1 MSVTETKAVGYQTK
15 EVFYMKALLC
25 LLLLIVVPLT
35 ADCSD
40 RQTIRDSAGRTIFTT
55 TRDKNREVVRDET
68 GRTIGTEYYDCK
80 TEEARDASGRLIW
93 RKTK

>member
-1 MSVTETKAVGYQTK
+1 LSVTKAEAVGYQTE

-25 LLLLIVVPLT
+25 LLLLIVAPLA

-40 RQTIRDSAGRTIFTT
+40 RQTIRDSAGRTIFTI
-55 TRDKNREVVRDET
+55 TRDRNREVVRDET
-68 GRTIGTEYYDCK
+68 GRTIGTDYYDCK